1 MNVTVDEIL
10 KRNIFD
16 KCTLIAG
23 KKGVKNIIKSVG
35 ILDYE
40 IENMDNSK
48 FDNGEFLITSL
59 LEIKNKPEMLEKIV
73 FKLVEL
79 GVSGLAIKKIYY
91 KNISDNVKKIADKNS
106 FPIIMF
112 EDTFFENIII
122 KIDEI
127 NKEKKICEKNTNLIK
142 KILKGE
148 YRDNHVEEIAKNIN
162 INFCANCFVAYFK
175 LKNKRY
181 LDVVDKVGRIVNL
194 NYSSIIMYKEGFL
207 LIYTSEKKN
216 FELNNLIG
224 NISKIYSED
233 TILGIGVSMKY
244 NSLEKLYYAI
254 NESLFSYYYSMI
266 NDRKTSYYD
275 ELGLYQIL
283 LPNIKNKWIE
293 KFYNSRIKKIIDY
306 DLKNKT
312 GLIDTIDAFVNNNGN
327 YKKTAYETSQHI
339 NTVRY
344 RIDKVYSLI
353 GQGKHF
359 EILAIIMFFHKIML
373 FDEENNLF

>member
-1 MNVTVDEIL
+1 
-10 KRNIFD
+10 
-16 KCTLIAG
+16 
-23 KKGVKNIIKSVG
+23 
-35 ILDYE
+35 
-40 IENMDNSK
+40 
-48 FDNGEFLITSL
+48 
-59 LEIKNKPEMLEKIV
+59 
-73 FKLVEL
+73 
-79 GVSGLAIKKIYY
+79 
-91 KNISDNVKKIADKNS
+91 
-106 FPIIMF
+106 
-112 EDTFFENIII
+112 
-122 KIDEI
+122 
-127 NKEKKICEKNTNLIK
+127 
-142 KILKGE
+142 
-148 YRDNHVEEIAKNIN
+148 
-162 INFCANCFVAYFK
+162 
-175 LKNKRY
+175 
-181 LDVVDKVGRIVNL
+181 
-194 NYSSIIMYKEGFL
+194 MYKEGFL

-359 EILAIIMFFHKIML
+359 EILAIIMFFHKIVL